1 MGLNNYVIKLIKKY
15 QSSKDQTIGSGRCKH
30 YPSCSNY
37 GIECYEKFNFVKASF
52 LTIIRIL
59 RCNPLT
65 KKTYDPVPLTK
76 KEKKALKEKYDKLLV
91 IVPLINEYLKS
102 NQDSTVN
109 DYISFIY
116 NYTFKDNN
124 ITDELITLYYDYIYV
139 FKKEIKKKNIL
150 LDYKVV
156 SKEIDLYLSK
166 PFCAK

>member
-1 MGLNNYVIKLIKKY
+1 MRLNKFVIKLIKKY
-15 QSSKDQTIGSGRCKH
+15 QDTKDMTIGSGRCKH

-37 GIECYEKFNFVKASF
+37 SIACYEKFNFIKASF
-52 LTIIRIL
+52 LTIFRII

-65 KKTYDPVPLTK
+65 KKTYDPVPLSK
-76 KEKKALKEKYDKLLV
+76 KEKKVLKEKYNKLLV
-91 IVPLINEYLKS
+91 IVPLINEHIKNDASLDV
-102 NQDSTVN
+102 NQCIS
-109 DYISFIY
+109 YIY
-116 NYTFKDNN
+116 DYTFKDGQ

-166 PFCAK
+166 PFCKK